1 MLCTPVESH
10 VITFRMYNSLPGTT
24 KPSLPF
30 VNVSG
35 IVACPPPL
43 EPSECYL
50 AGDLRVNEQ
59 TGLTVMHTIW
69 VREHNRIATA
79 LKTINPSWG
88 EERLFQEARQIVGAQ
103 IQKITF
109 KDYLPLLIGDLLP
122 KLILDYSIQGYNDQV
137 NPSIP
142 NAFAT
147 AAYRYGHSQIQ
158 PFFDRLDEK
167 YNPLPQGPLNL
178 VDAFFTPSR
187 FVESGG
193 TDPILRGL
201 VTKRARFVDEFLN
214 NLLTNHLFAVNN
226 ATPGLDLA
234 SLNIQ
239 RGRDH
244 GLPPYLTWK
253 RWASEQCGIE
263 SDFRNE
269 LTKIHLLQTYGTL
282 ETVDLFVGGLSE
294 EPLTG
299 GLVGATFA
307 CIFAKTFE
315 AVRDGDRFYY
325 ENDNLTTG
333 IFTEAQRTEIEKA
346 SLSRVICDN
355 SDNIQS
361 IQQNAF
367 LADQERVSCTLIP
380 QINLN
385 AWQERVCYMRIGV
398 ADNTQSGQSHRFD
411 AISGFRDEFRFHY
424 SRETVG
430 TTESS
435 GCLSIR
441 CPQQHRAAGVVIYPV
456 FSSCSLSS
464 NSNLP
469 TSTLPKSGIYGVVL
483 DNSHVSESNGIYDS
497 ESSCSAGQVTAVRFT
512 CGGLKGEKQSEDEK
526 MVQALE
532 QMLNTQQN
540 FESDTEERVDK
551 EIEADNT
558 IFNNAPEEVRNFLLR
573 NGAKSPS
580 SGRSNE
586 KLISVMESVLK
597 ELKAQNNNKEADD
610 QLVAELSE
618 AFGHI

>member
-1 MLCTPVESH
+1 
-10 VITFRMYNSLPGTT
+10 MYNLTAGTT
-24 KPSLPF
+24 QPSLPF
-30 VNVSG
+30 VNISG

-43 EPSECYL
+43 DPSQCYL

-59 TGLTVMHTIW
+59 TGLTVMHTVW
-69 VREHNRIATA
+69 VREHNRIAMA
-79 LKTINPSWG
+79 LKNINPHWG
-88 EERLFQEARQIVGAQ
+88 EEKLFQEARQIVGAQ
-103 IQKITF
+103 IQKITY

-137 NPSIP
+137 NPGIP

-158 PFFDRLDEK
+158 PFFDRLDED

-201 VTKRARFVDEFLN
+201 LTKHARFVDEFLN
-214 NLLTNHLFAVNN
+214 NLLTNHLFAANN

-239 RGRDH
+239 RGREH

-253 RWASEQCGIE
+253 RWALEQCGIE

-269 LTKIHLLQTYGTL
+269 LTRIHLLQTYGTL

-294 EPLTG
+294 EPLAG

-307 CIFAKTFE
+307 CIFARTFE

-325 ENDNLTTG
+325 ENDDTTTG
-333 IFTEAQRTEIEKA
+333 IFTAAQRAEIEKA

-355 SDNIQS
+355 SDNIRT
-361 IQQNAF
+361 IQPNAF
-367 LADQERVSCTLIP
+367 LASQERVSCTQLS
-380 QINLN
+380 QVSLS
-385 AWQERVCYMRIGV
+385 AWQETPRAGRLCYVRIGV
-398 ADNTQSGQSHRFD
+398 TDNARVGRSRRFD
-411 AISGFRDEFRFHY
+411 AISRFDDESVFRFHY
-424 SRETVG
+424 SRERVTRTKG
-430 TTESS
+430 S

-441 CPQQHRAAGVVIYPV
+441 CPQQHRAADVSVYPA
-456 FSSCSLSS
+456 FSICSLRS

-469 TSTLPKSGIYGVVL
+469 TSNLAVLSTYAAVL
-483 DNSHVSESNGIYDS
+483 DISHVSESNGIYNS
-497 ESSCSAGQVTAVRFT
+497 ESSCSAGQVNAVSFT
-512 CGGLKGEKQSEDEK
+512 CGSLKDEKTSTDEK

-532 QMLNTQQN
+532 QMLNVQQDSG
-540 FESDTEERVDK
+540 SDTEERVDK
-551 EIEADNT
+551 EIEADDP
-558 IFNNAPEEVRNFLLR
+558 IFDDITEELHDFLFGNSAR
-573 NGAKSPS
+573 S
-580 SGRSNE
+580 SSTASNE

-597 ELKAQNNNKEADD
+597 ELKAQKNNKEADD

-618 AFGHI
+618 ALS

>member
-1 MLCTPVESH
+1 M
-10 VITFRMYNSLPGTT
+10 
-24 KPSLPF
+24 
-30 VNVSG
+30 NVSG

-43 EPSECYL
+43 EPTECYL

-59 TGLTVMHTIW
+59 SALTVMHTIW
-69 VREHNRIATA
+69 VREHNRIAMA
-79 LKTINPSWG
+79 LKTINPNWG
-88 EERLFQEARQIVGAQ
+88 EERLFQETRQIVGAQ
-103 IQKITF
+103 IQKITY
-109 KDYLPLLIGDLLP
+109 KDYLPLLIGDQLP
-122 KLILDYSIQGYNDQV
+122 ELILDYSVQGYNNEV
-137 NPSIP
+137 NPNIP

-158 PFFDRLDEK
+158 PFFDRLDEN
-167 YNPLPQGPLNL
+167 YNSLPQGPLNL

-214 NLLTNHLFAVNN
+214 NLLTNHLFAANN

-253 RWASEQCGIE
+253 RWALEQCGIE

-269 LTKIHLLQTYGTL
+269 LTKIRFLQTYGNL
-282 ETVDLFVGGLSE
+282 ETVDLFVAGLSE
-294 EPLTG
+294 EPLKG

-307 CIFAKTFE
+307 CIFARTFQ

-325 ENDNLTTG
+325 ENDNQTTG
-333 IFTEAQRTEIEKA
+333 IFTAAQRAEIEKA

-355 SDNIQS
+355 SDNIQT
-361 IQQNAF
+361 IQRNAF
-367 LADQERVSCTLIP
+367 LADQERVSCDLLP

-385 AWQERVCYMRIGV
+385 AWQETPLCYVRIGV
-398 ADNTQSGQSHRFD
+398 SDKSGQSNRFA
-411 AISGFRDEFRFHY
+411 AISAFSDESTYHY
-424 SRETVG
+424 SQERVRS
-430 TTESS
+430 TESS

-441 CPQQHRAAGVVIYPV
+441 CPQQLRPSNIGIFPV
-456 FSSCSLSS
+456 SSTCSLSS

-469 TSTLPKSGIYGVVL
+469 TSNLAALGFYVVAL
-483 DNSHVSESNGIYDS
+483 DISHVSDSNGVYNS
-497 ESSCSAGQVTAVRFT
+497 ESSCSAGPVNAVSFT
-512 CGGLKGEKQSEDEK
+512 CGGLKGEKQSGDKK

-540 FESDTEERVDK
+540 SESVTEKERIDK
-551 EIEADNT
+551 EIGV
-558 IFNNAPEEVRNFLLR
+558 NNPLFTTVPEEVQKFIKQTA
-573 NGAKSPS
+573 GSPS
-580 SGRSNE
+580 TGKSNQ

-597 ELKAQNNNKEADD
+597 ELKAQKNNKEADD

-618 AFGHI
+618 ALERI